1 MPQARSLIR
10 ASIPVYRPRLPD
22 ADRLLPYL
30 RRIDDA
36 RIYTN
41 WGPLATELETRLA
54 RHFGLPDH
62 AVVSASSGTS
72 ALVGAILAG
81 AGRATPERPLALLPA
96 FTFVA
101 TAVAVEHC
109 GYRPHLVDVEP
120 GDWAVCL
127 DRLVSHPRIDEVG
140 LAIVVAPFGRTVAQD
155 ACFRFRERTGIPV
168 VIDGGASFEGV
179 SDAPSRAL
187 GSVPTALSFHAT
199 KSFSTGEGGAVV
211 TTDER
216 LSATVVRAL
225 NFGFHASRN
234 SEAPST
240 NGKMSEYQAAI
251 GLAELDGWRD
261 KRQALLGAAQ
271 RYRDAFASLD
281 LRQALVTAP
290 DIASCY
296 ALFEA
301 GTTLISGRLQGDLAD
316 SRIDCRLWY
325 GRGVHGQQ
333 YFRSVSRDGLAVTE
347 DLLPRLV
354 GLPMA
359 PDITDEA
366 IARTADVVASALQ
379 AVPAT

>member
-1 MPQARSLIR
+1 MR

-41 WGPLATELETRLA
+41 WGPLAAELETRLA
-54 RHFGLPDH
+54 RHFGVPDH
-62 AVVSASSGTS
+62 AVVSAASGTS
-72 ALVGAILAG
+72 ALVGAILAS
-81 AGRATPERPLALLPA
+81 AGRATAERPLALLPA

-101 TAVAVEHC
+101 TAIAAEQC

-120 GDWAVCL
+120 GDWAVRL
-127 DRLVSHPRIDEVG
+127 DRLATHPLLDKVG

-155 ACFRFRERTGIPV
+155 ACVEFRERTGIPA

-179 SDAPSRAL
+179 SDAPAHAL
-187 GSVPTALSFHAT
+187 GPVPTAFSFHAT

-216 LSATVVRAL
+216 LSAAVVRAL

-261 KRQALLGAAQ
+261 KRQALLHAAQ
-271 RYRDAFASLD
+271 RYRDAFDDVD
-281 LRQALVTAP
+281 LRRSLVTAP

-301 GTTLISGRLQGDLAD
+301 ATGVVSSRLQRELVD
-316 SRIDCRLWY
+316 SQIDCRLWY
-325 GRGVHGQQ
+325 GNGVHDQH
-333 YFRSVSRDGLAVTE
+333 YFRFVSRDGLAVTE

-359 PDITDEA
+359 PDMTDEA

-379 AVPAT
+379 AVSAR